1 MRVTAEKRRPESVL
15 PLKPVDYLVLLV
27 LAGQDRHGYG
37 IVQDIEERSQGQIRL
52 EPGNLYRTIRR
63 LMGQGLL
70 KETERRP
77 APESDDERRRYYC
90 LTPFGLR
97 VAEAETARLKRLVR
111 FAESHSL
118 AEGKER
124 A

>member
-1 MRVTAEKRRPESVL
+1 MTSQKRHPESAL
-15 PLKPVDYLVLLV
+15 PLKPVDYMVLLV
-27 LAGQDRHGYG
+27 LAAGDRHGYG
-37 IVQDIEERSQGQIRL
+37 IVQDIEKRSEGQISL

-70 KETERRP
+70 KETDRRP

-97 VAEAETARLKRLVR
+97 VAEAETVRLKHLVR
-111 FAESHSL
+111 FAETQSL
-118 AEGKER
+118 AGGVENTP
-124 A
+124 

>member
-1 MRVTAEKRRPESVL
+1 MTAEKRRPESVL